1 MLEKE
6 KSNNFQRSAGA
17 SYRFGVFELNPQDRI
32 LRKAGKTM
40 PLPPKAFDALLYLVQ
55 RAEHL
60 VTKSDLIDRLW
71 PSTYVT
77 EANLTN
83 IIGVLR
89 RTLGHEAITTVSKH
103 GYRLNLTVEGEPGV
117 RTETYRRFARAR
129 ELTLHRSL
137 ESTSLARDLYWI
149 CIAEDPG
156 FAAAWAW
163 LGRCCWFLSKFRLD
177 SRTDFELTSAAFDR
191 AFALDP
197 DLACAHQ
204 FYTPVET
211 DSGHARRALVRLRDR
226 LKLHPREVESLA
238 GMVQVLRFC
247 GLPEHSMR
255 TAAQVQDLDPTLL
268 TSLPHTLFV
277 LSRYPET
284 IESYTGRTGYYLD
297 AAAWAALNNK
307 EYAAGLLRER
317 LANAALSQ
325 LLSGLMHSLL
335 ALLEDRQEDA
345 LASLRLTRV
354 EREPEV
360 LFYKSRHYSYLGAA
374 DEAIATLNEA
384 MSSGFIPSPSTL
396 RSDPW
401 LCCARGHSGFESV
414 LSTAASAAAQAES
427 LLQQESA

>member
-1 MLEKE
+1 MPEHEKP
-6 KSNNFQRSAGA
+6 KDFQRPTST
-17 SYRFGVFELNPQDRI
+17 SYRFGVFELHPQDRV
-32 LRKAGKTM
+32 LRKAEAIV

-71 PSTYVT
+71 PSTHVT

-89 RTLGHEAITTVSKH
+89 QTLGREAITTVSKH
-103 GYRLNLTVEGEPGV
+103 GYRLNVRVEGEPGV
-117 RTETYRRFARAR
+117 REQTYARFARAR

-137 ESTSLARDLYWI
+137 ESVSRARELYWV
-149 CIAEDPG
+149 CIAENPA
-156 FAAAWAW
+156 FAASWAW
-163 LGRCCWFLSKFRLD
+163 LGRCCWFLTKFRTN
-177 SRTDFELTSAAFDR
+177 STTDFELTTAAFAR
-191 AFALDP
+191 AFAIDP

-211 DSGHARRALVRLRDR
+211 DSGNALRALVRLRDR
-226 LKLHPREVESLA
+226 LRLHPREAESLA

-247 GLPEHSMR
+247 GLPEHSVR
-255 TAAQVQDLDPTLL
+255 TAAEVQDLDPALL
-268 TSLPHTLFV
+268 TSVPHTLFV
-277 LSRYPET
+277 LNRYPET

-297 AAAWAALNNK
+297 AAAWASLNNK
-307 EYAAGLLRER
+307 AYAAGLLRER

-325 LLSGLMHSLL
+325 LMTGLMQSLL
-335 ALLEDRQEDA
+335 ALVEDRREDA

-360 LFYKSRHYSYLGAA
+360 LFYMSRHYSYLGAA
-374 DEAIATLNEA
+374 DEAITTLNEA
-384 MSSGFIPSPSTL
+384 MTSGFIPSPATL

-401 LCCARGHSGFESV
+401 LHCARAHPGFESV
-414 LSTAASAAAQAES
+414 LSTATSAAAQAES
-427 LLQQESA
+427 LLQQ